1 MKSNNLKRCNFYDIK
16 YFQNKLPMFSYLT
29 KAKQVF
35 KSPDESFGTTLAKGF
50 TITIPR
56 KKDLCLNRT
65 TVCRTSFKIVTEK
78 RFMQTY
84 WKRSRQFELQLF
96 KYLSQFKVKLSSG

>member
-1 MKSNNLKRCNFYDIK
+1 
-16 YFQNKLPMFSYLT
+16 MFSYLT
-29 KAKQVF
+29 KAKQVLNLQM
-35 KSPDESFGTTLAKGF
+35 SPFGTTLARGF

-84 WKRSRQFELQLF
+84 WKRSRQFELQLL